1 MDILLVLIS
10 FIVAMWA
17 SFNVS
22 STYKKFSKVNN
33 SRGYTADEIARKILD
48 DNGLSNVSIERISGN
63 LTDHYD
69 PRSNVVRLSD
79 SVYGKT
85 SVAAIGVAAHECG
98 HAVQH
103 AQGYAPMQI
112 RSAVIPLTQIGSQLA
127 YPLVLIGLI
136 FSSMQFLV
144 PIGIW
149 LFVAVVFFQLITL
162 PVEFNASSRALN
174 TLENSAY
181 LDREEVAQ
189 AKKVL
194 VAAALTYVAALFTAI
209 AQLIRLIGISNRR
222 N

>member
-1 MDILLVLIS
+1 MDILLVMIS
-10 FIVAMWA
+10 FLVAMWA